1 MNDMHLPQSG
11 NDAGNASVPP
21 LPMKR
26 TCPFD
31 PPPEYTQLRVE
42 HPISQVRTPR
52 GDLAWL
58 VTRHQDIR
66 TILVDKRFSSDPLAP
81 GYPSYLSGDV
91 APPPG
96 FFMQMDAPVHTR
108 LRDLVIHE
116 FKAGFVDSLRPRMQS
131 IVDKMID
138 DMLQMPPPVDFVSV
152 MALPTA
158 SLIICD
164 LLGIPYEDS
173 PFIQNRTDTVLDRSR
188 PPEESQMAAYE
199 LMMYFDRI
207 ITAKE
212 QTPSDDLLGRLL
224 ADPANRAVASHQ
236 EFVGIAALLLLGGY
250 DTMAQVMGLG
260 VLTLLQHP
268 DQLQT
273 FMQDPSLCESM
284 IDELVRYLSVNHAG
298 LPRAATADVEVGGQL
313 IRAGEGVL
321 LMLNSGNRDETVYP
335 NPDRFD
341 MHRKVSNHVGFGHGL
356 HKCIGAAFARAEL
369 QIAFASLFRRIPS
382 LRLATDFNDLSFRDE
397 MVLYGM
403 KKFPVTWDAATSEAR
418 HA

>member
-1 MNDMHLPQSG
+1 MNDLT
-11 NDAGNASVPP
+11 VPP
-21 LPMKR
+21 LPMQR
-26 TCPFD
+26 GCPFD
-31 PPPEYTQLRVE
+31 PPLQYKQLRVE
-42 HPISQVRTPR
+42 QPISRVRTPR

-66 TILVDKRFSSDPLAP
+66 AVLTDRRFSSDPLAP

-96 FFMQMDAPVHTR
+96 FFMQMDAPVHSR

-116 FKAGFVDSLRPRMQS
+116 FKSAFVEELRPRMQS
-131 IVDKMID
+131 IVDGMID
-138 DMLQMPPPVDFVSV
+138 DMLALKPPVDFVSV

-164 LLGIPYEDS
+164 LLGVPYEDS
-173 PFIQNRTDTVLDRSR
+173 PFIQSRTDTVLDRSQT
-188 PPEESQMAAYE
+188 PEASQKAAFE
-199 LMMYFDRI
+199 LMMYFDKVV
-207 ITAKE
+207 TEKE
-212 QTPSDDLLGRLL
+212 VTPSDDLLGRLL
-224 ADPANRAVASHQ
+224 ADPANREVATHQ

-260 VLTLLQHP
+260 TLTLLQNP
-268 DQLQT
+268 DQLRD
-273 FMQDPSLCESM
+273 FLAAPEELGNGLV
-284 IDELVRYLSVNHAG
+284 DEMVRYLTVNHAG

-321 LMLNSGNRDETVYP
+321 LMLSSGNRDEAAFP
-335 NPDRFD
+335 NADAFD
-341 MHRKVSNHVGFGHGL
+341 IHRKVSTHVGFGHGL

-369 QIAFASLFRRIPS
+369 QIAFNSLFRRVPS
-382 LRLATDFNDLSFRDE
+382 LRLAVSFEELSFRDE

-403 KKFPVTWDAATSEAR
+403 KSFPVTWDAADAGKGG